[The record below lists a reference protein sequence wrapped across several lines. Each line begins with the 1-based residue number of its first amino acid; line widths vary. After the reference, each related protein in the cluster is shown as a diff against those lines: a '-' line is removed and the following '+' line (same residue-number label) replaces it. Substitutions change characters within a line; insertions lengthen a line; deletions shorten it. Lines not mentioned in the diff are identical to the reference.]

1 MICFPLNNTDYEAD
15 ALGAWFATRTRG
27 VFSADDHFA
36 VSTNNDMTV
45 TVSGGLA
52 WLLMSDYWGAVVL
65 ETDPKT
71 LTIDTA
77 DGALARVDA
86 ICIQLDKNANLAKVT
101 VKKGAYSPQ
110 PPVVTAP
117 ARNQDYDEIYV
128 AAVTV
133 RAGTTS
139 ILPTDITDLRLDET
153 YCGVMR
159 DGVSGIPTQAL
170 QDMWTAWFAAW
181 KTQTDQD
188 FEAWFDTIK
197 GMLSE
202 DVAGQL
208 ALEIKDLQDTRSNP
222 NLLVNGGFDVWQE
235 LESYTFKGNSLAG
248 YCADQ
253 WMFWSY
259 GAGSEAATITRVDDG
274 LHVALNGYTGHAYV
288 HQTFPE
294 TEYSKK
300 LAGKTVTVSFEAT
313 ISAAGRME
321 IALKNSLSNFG
332 NISTSACAPSF
343 ALKVI
348 TGNGA
353 RQAYSLS
360 GVVPDNINDLCVA
373 FDFRGT
379 DTPNAAYTIHWVKLE
394 VGGAATPY
402 VPADYTTELMRCM
415 RYYWRPV
422 RWIHTQFVPSWGNA
436 LQLITNLQTPVKMR
450 VNPTT
455 TIYEP
460 HNIYINDPDY
470 GDYKYG
476 AEDWGAPH
484 HIWGW
489 KDTSRVRYARIGII
503 ASDTD
508 GINYIQI
515 ESDTAPENA
524 GVAYYF
530 HAEFDARRY
539 S

>member
-1 MICFPLNNTDYEAD
+1 MAYRKIEIQDY
-15 ALGAWFATRTRG
+15 
-27 VFSADDHFA
+27 
-36 VSTNNDMTV
+36 
-45 TVSGGLA
+45 SGTIF
-52 WLLMSDYWGAVVL
+52 Y
-65 ETDPKT
+65 PKT
-71 LTIDTA
+71 TA
-77 DGALARVDA
+77 DIVITSNGETLE
-86 ICIQLDKNANLAKVT
+86 
-101 VKKGAYSPQ
+101 S
-110 PPVVTAP
+110 
-117 ARNQDYDEIYV
+117 V
-128 AAVTV
+128 AAK
-133 RAGTTS
+133 ANG
-139 ILPTDITDLRLDET
+139 
-153 YCGVMR
+153 
-159 DGVSGIPTQAL
+159 A
-170 QDMWTAWFAAW
+170 
-181 KTQTDQD
+181 
-188 FEAWFDTIK
+188 
-197 GMLSE
+197 
-202 DVAGQL
+202 
-208 ALEIKDLQDTRSNP
+208 SNP
-222 NLLVNGGFDVWQE
+222 NLLINGGFDVWQE
-235 LESYTFKGNSLAG
+235 LESYTLSGHNVVG

-253 WMFWSY
+253 WHTWSSGTY
-259 GAGSEAATITRVDDG
+259 TGSNALITRSDAGLRMQHNGFMGYTFIVQTVDETITPR
-274 LHVALNGYTGHAYV
+274 
-288 HQTFPE
+288 
-294 TEYSKK
+294 
-300 LAGKTVTVSFEAT
+300 LAGKTVTMSFEAT
-313 ISAAGRME
+313 VSQGGRLNGVLWDAKKFGKYGTSDTGTSLVRIS
-321 IALKNSLSNFG
+321 
-332 NISTSACAPSF
+332 
-343 ALKVI
+343 V
-348 TGNGA
+348 TGDGT
-353 RQAYSLS
+353 RHMYSVT
-360 GVVPDNINDLCVA
+360 GVVPADITDLDVV
-373 FDFRGT
+373 FNS
-379 DTPNAAYTIHWVKLE
+379 PNNQATHDYTLHWVKLE

-402 VPADYTTELMRCM
+402 VPADYATELMRCM

>member
-52 WLLMSDYWGAVVL
+52 WLLMSDYWGTVVL

-259 GAGSEAATITRVDDG
+259 GAGSEAATITRVNDG
-274 LHVALNGYTGHAYV
+274 LHVALNGYAGHAYV

-313 ISAAGRME
+313 ISTAGRMD

-332 NISTSACAPSF
+332 NVSTAAYAPGF
-343 ALKVI
+343 ALKAI
-348 TGNGA
+348 TGNGEK
-353 RQAYSLS
+353 QVYSLS

-379 DTPNAAYTIHWVKLE
+379 NTPNAAYTIHWVKLE

-402 VPADYTTELMRCM
+402 VPENSTLELLRCQ
-415 RYYWRPV
+415 RYYRRPKDTV
-422 RWIHTQFVPSWGNA
+422 TTLPRITDNQYLLLDHWFNVPMRSNPTVTLYEPRNIYGPGNPEGYKFGDEGWGTANHVW
-436 LQLITNLQTPVKMR
+436 VKGYDDRTGFKR
-450 VNPTT
+450 VN
-455 TIYEP
+455 
-460 HNIYINDPDY
+460 
-470 GDYKYG
+470 G
-476 AEDWGAPH
+476 
-484 HIWGW
+484 
-489 KDTSRVRYARIGII
+489 IGTNSEKLDSFLL
-503 ASDTD
+503 ADS
-508 GINYIQI
+508 
-515 ESDTAPENA
+515 S
-524 GVAYYF
+524 GVAGNSYYC
-530 HAEFDARRY
+530 HYEADARRY